1 MLLYGWLVLG
11 LRFWLYI
18 FCFYPVGSLIL
29 RVEGE
34 SANVS
39 RVTLSIHPFK
49 FRKQQQQQQ
58 QQTEVALNLLL
69 ESSSDSNEAKLWK
82 SDPTSFCC
90 N

>member
-39 RVTLSIHPFK
+39 RVTLFIHPFK
-49 FRKQQQQQQ
+49 FRKQQ